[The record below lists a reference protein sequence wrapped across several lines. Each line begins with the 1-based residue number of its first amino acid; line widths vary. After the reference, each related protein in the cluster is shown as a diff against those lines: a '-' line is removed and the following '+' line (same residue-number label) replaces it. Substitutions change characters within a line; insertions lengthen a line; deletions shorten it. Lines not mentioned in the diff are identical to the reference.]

1 MQRKAG
7 AGLSGGG
14 RFAAGGVRLV
24 LLQLL
29 LLEQVVRAEPK

>member
-7 AGLSGGG
+7 AGLLGGE

-24 LLQLL
+24 LLQPL